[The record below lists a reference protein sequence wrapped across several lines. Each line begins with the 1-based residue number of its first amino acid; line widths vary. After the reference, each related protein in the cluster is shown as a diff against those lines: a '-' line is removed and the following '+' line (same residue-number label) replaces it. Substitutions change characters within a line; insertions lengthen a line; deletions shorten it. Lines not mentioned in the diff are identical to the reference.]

1 MSVRRL
7 TSADL
12 DAYLAVRAEGLTRDA
27 NAFRVTPKDDET
39 FGADAWRGRLDR
51 DYVVAAEKD
60 GRILGIGG
68 FARLPGL
75 KTEHKGLIW
84 GMYVRPEAR
93 GTDTAN
99 AIMTALL
106 AYAPTVV
113 RQVQLTVVAANA
125 RAVAFYERHGF
136 ERYGVEPQSVRMND
150 GSFADEV
157 LMWRRV

>member
-1 MSVRRL
+1 MIIRRL
-7 TSADL
+7 TSL
-12 DAYLAVRAEGLTRDA
+12 DVEAYLAVRTEGLTRDA
-27 NAFRVTPKDDET
+27 DAFRVDPKDDAA
-39 FGADAWRGRLDR
+39 FGRDGWRARLDR
-51 DYVVAAEKD
+51 DYVVAAEND
-60 GRILGIGG
+60 GLILGIGG
-68 FARLPGL
+68 FARIPGV

-93 GTDTAN
+93 GTGAAN

-106 AYAPTVV
+106 AYAPTVA

-136 ERYGVEPQSVRMND
+136 ARYGVEPQSVRGAD
-150 GSFADEV
+150 GSFADEA